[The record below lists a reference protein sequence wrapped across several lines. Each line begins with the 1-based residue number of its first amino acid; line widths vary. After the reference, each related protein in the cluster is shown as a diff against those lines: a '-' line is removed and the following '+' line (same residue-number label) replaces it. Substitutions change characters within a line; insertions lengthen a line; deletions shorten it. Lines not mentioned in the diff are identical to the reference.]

1 MLLVDNLDDDETD
14 ATHDASTHQDEH
26 PCKTKQ
32 KTEQSC
38 LLEDISTY
46 YIYTHDKIRQVH

>member
-46 YIYTHDKIRQVH
+46 YIYTHDKIRQDH